1 MKSVVPVFAVLI
13 VIFGFNHVVARP
25 NNRIKRVSD
34 SHLADLETKIAMNNR
49 IKGFAITMP
58 IGGGKIDPLQIGR
71 KRRSGA
77 ESRLLNPF
85 FQQKIMSSSEED
97 NGDDYEYIYNNYN
110 NNYLQ

>member
-1 MKSVVPVFAVLI
+1 MKSVVAVFAVL
-13 VIFGFNHVVARP
+13 VMVFGFNHVVARP

-71 KRRSGA
+71 RRRSGA
-77 ESRLLNPF
+77 ESRFLKPL
-85 FQQKIMSSSEED
+85 FQQVSSEED
-97 NGDDYEYIYNNYN
+97 TGEDYEYPYSNFNGYNNY
-110 NNYLQ
+110 LL